1 MTTASGT
8 GAHAQNLC
16 TVAECEYNTAM
27 GKYNEKGK
35 DLALAVG
42 NGTSDTAR
50 SNALELD
57 WQGNLNIAGKI
68 NSEAVEIATLTNL
81 EIHDLI
87 VRANG

>member
-1 MTTASGT
+1 
-8 GAHAQNLC
+8 
-16 TVAECEYNTAM
+16 M

-57 WQGNLNIAGKI
+57 WNGNLTLAGKI
-68 NSEAVEIATLTNL
+68 NSSAVEISTLTNL

-87 VRANG
+87 VLANG